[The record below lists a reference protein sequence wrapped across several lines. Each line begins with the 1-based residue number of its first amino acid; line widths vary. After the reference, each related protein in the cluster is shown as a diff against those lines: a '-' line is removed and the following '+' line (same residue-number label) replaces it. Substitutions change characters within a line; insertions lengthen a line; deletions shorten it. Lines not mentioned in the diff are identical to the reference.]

1 MRKVLKISVIAII
14 LSLVFAVNA
23 QVNKV
28 DASSTNEELIA
39 KLMRENEDNPE
50 SIKYLVTDR
59 FISRVMPGTKVEK
72 FKENF
77 SKGEEVKV
85 YKDKTCQEEVK
96 EGYVYSGMYAKYESN
111 GRIFKIAVIGDIESN
126 DKQENNIEGDGI
138 LNQIELTRII
148 RDYVK
153 TEGWE
158 IKEEEEKQSAD
169 VTCDKNVD
177 TKDIKAVIKYI
188 VYDGLDVPEVK
199 KVEAPK
205 VEIIEGRKNAKGEYV
220 NSTKIKI
227 TQVNKEDET
236 LKTVYKITGSKTEEY
251 KEINGTEE
259 VIELK
264 GRGTYKVTAYTY
276 GTLEN
281 KSKGANEI
289 IQMTEEYTVT
299 FYDEDGTTV
308 LGTSTVDYGTNA
320 SYTGEVPKKELSE
333 KKFAFDGWDRPEDLK
348 NVTENRSVKATF
360 SEVPVDGNYELIFKD
375 DFNDVDTNTWR
386 LRNDGEEKLGG
397 INKAENI
404 KTEDGT
410 LKIEFGK
417 DDEGNYTGGGIISKQ
432 LFGYGY
438 YEIEAKLFNK
448 GGGFHSSFWLMGGSK
463 NKNYSDDMNQY
474 LPEKNLVIEIDG
486 FEFDSNKPENIN
498 FNMFYKI
505 GSFYGNKYGTKV
517 ESLNDDKFHKFGFE
531 WLPDKVNYYMDGK
544 LMHTKNSD
552 FYAQQSLWLTG
563 LANTLLSGKPTDS
576 ILPGYTQIKY
586 IKYYAQRLE
595 GVNLIGSSEFEYND
609 NIDFDSENK
618 VDLQLPTS
626 FCESGDTE
634 CSFIEKVDDAY
645 AGRYVLAHR
654 SLNNKD
660 YKVDTYQKI
669 YNIPNGNYE
678 LSLWVKSGGTHKNK
692 KAVVITQDE
701 NGREISIDKDIP
713 TTENEWIQLKIEN
726 VNVKNNQAIV
736 KFSSDANSDG
746 WIQIDNPEFYSTS
759 GVKVTKAL
767 SFNNSTRTGDYIG
780 EAYYN
785 TRSKEFAT
793 SKGWVESG
801 IRGSKRSSMYK
812 QQIDENDYAQWNIK
826 TNSGGTYAL
835 QYYNIESNNT
845 VISQKVEVKV
855 NNEVKYTYETGNTS
869 GWKTLGIID
878 FQAGDEVTVRT
889 SELDNS
895 TTKILRTDSIRLIE
909 PKKENR
915 IKYSDTIIMSTKQ
928 NSAFIHGVRN
938 DINNIPSPKAKNG
951 TIYIP
956 YEFIKQYIS
965 VNGELEQ
972 YTTKFGDI
980 KYISEEDI
988 ADHTDYKISLIDNQY
1003 VIVHSKETVVL
1014 EKMKDNLN
1022 QIF

>member
-126 DKQENNIEGDGI
+126 DKEENNIEGDGI

-188 VYDGLDVPEVK
+188 VYDELNVPEVK

-205 VEIIEGRKNAKGEYV
+205 IEIIEGRQNEKGEYV

-264 GRGTYKVTAYTY
+264 GRGVYKVTAYTY

-299 FYDEDGTTV
+299 FYDEDGVTV

-320 SYTGEVPKKELSE
+320 TYTGEVPKKELSE

-386 LRNDGEEKLGG
+386 LRNDGEQKLGG

-417 DDEGNYTGGGIISKQ
+417 DDEENYTGGGIISKQ

-563 LANTLLSGKPTDS
+563 LANTLLSGKPADS

>member
-1 MRKVLKISVIAII
+1 
-14 LSLVFAVNA
+14 
-23 QVNKV
+23 
-28 DASSTNEELIA
+28 
-39 KLMRENEDNPE
+39 
-50 SIKYLVTDR
+50 
-59 FISRVMPGTKVEK
+59 
-72 FKENF
+72 
-77 SKGEEVKV
+77 
-85 YKDKTCQEEVK
+85 
-96 EGYVYSGMYAKYESN
+96 
-111 GRIFKIAVIGDIESN
+111 
-126 DKQENNIEGDGI
+126 
-138 LNQIELTRII
+138 
-148 RDYVK
+148 
-153 TEGWE
+153 
-158 IKEEEEKQSAD
+158 
-169 VTCDKNVD
+169 
-177 TKDIKAVIKYI
+177 
-188 VYDGLDVPEVK
+188 
-199 KVEAPK
+199 
-205 VEIIEGRKNAKGEYV
+205 
-220 NSTKIKI
+220 
-227 TQVNKEDET
+227 
-236 LKTVYKITGSKTEEY
+236 
-251 KEINGTEE
+251 
-259 VIELK
+259 
-264 GRGTYKVTAYTY
+264 
-276 GTLEN
+276 
-281 KSKGANEI
+281 
-289 IQMTEEYTVT
+289 
-299 FYDEDGTTV
+299 
-308 LGTSTVDYGTNA
+308 
-320 SYTGEVPKKELSE
+320 
-333 KKFAFDGWDRPEDLK
+333 
-348 NVTENRSVKATF
+348 
-360 SEVPVDGNYELIFKD
+360 
-375 DFNDVDTNTWR
+375 
-386 LRNDGEEKLGG
+386 
-397 INKAENI
+397 
-404 KTEDGT
+404 
-410 LKIEFGK
+410 
-417 DDEGNYTGGGIISKQ
+417 
-432 LFGYGY
+432 
-438 YEIEAKLFNK
+438 
-448 GGGFHSSFWLMGGSK
+448 
-463 NKNYSDDMNQY
+463 MNQY